1 MKYLTAT
8 AATVL
13 MGFSLTMGQTTARAE
28 VPPPVPPIS
37 LAPPAGLPQ
46 GPNPLQQWIDA
57 HIPKPTQIVPRAA
70 RPAPGN
76 VPADLMPLWHAV
88 QSAPTGDPLFDIWPV
103 DLERYAPGDI
113 LETRDVTGTAFPMLL
128 FTTGTTIQRATLI
141 KFRTTNSAGA
151 PSIGTATL
159 ILPARAWTGP
169 GAQPVLLNATAI
181 NALSRKCTTGYVL
194 AHGLEVP
201 TGQDFSP
208 SPTLWAAERGYAVV
222 IPDHEGPLMSY
233 AEPTVA
239 GHAML
244 DSIRAVR
251 NFAPEQFGQSRFAST
266 GYSGGAIASYAAAM
280 LADEYAPEL
289 TPYLAGA
296 SFGGLTTDYRAFAHN
311 FDGSYISGF
320 LLTIAL
326 AIAREHPEILS
337 VMNHLAEWAATSPVK
352 EICSGSFGGLGM
364 APIPFETVANI
375 DEPLDSALAEEIFD
389 RLSLTGRKS
398 AIPLFVYHG
407 LHDPWIPVSGAEQL
421 HREQCALGVA
431 VTKNIVGGEHLLAYL
446 NSYPATMEWLDQRL
460 RGVPATGA
468 CGGAAGAR

>member
-1 MKYLTAT
+1 MKYLTT
-8 AATVL
+8 AATTVVV
-13 MGFSLTMGQTTARAE
+13 GFSLTMGQTTALAE
-28 VPPPVPPIS
+28 PPPVPPIS

-57 HIPKPTQIVPRAA
+57 TIPKPTQTLPRVAL
-70 RPAPGN
+70 PAPEN

-88 QSAPTGDPLFDIWPV
+88 QSAPTGDPLFDVWPA
-103 DLERYAPGDI
+103 DLDRYAPGDI
-113 LETRDVTGTAFPMLL
+113 LETRDVTATALPMLL
-128 FTTGTTIQRATLI
+128 VTTGTVIQRATLL
-141 KFRTTNSAGA
+141 KFRTTNSSGA

-159 ILPARAWTGP
+159 LLPAKPWTGA
-169 GAQPVLLNATAI
+169 GGQPVLLNATAI

-201 TGQDFSP
+201 TGQDFLP
-208 SPTLWAAERGYAVV
+208 SPTLWAAEQGYAVV

-239 GHAML
+239 GHTML

-251 NFAPEQFGQSRFAST
+251 NFAPERFGESRFAST
-266 GYSGGAIASYAAAM
+266 GYSGGAIASYAGAV
-280 LADEYAPEL
+280 LAEEYAPEL

-296 SFGGLTTDYRAFAHN
+296 SLGGLTTDYQAFARA
-311 FDGSYISGF
+311 FDGSYASGF

-326 AIAREHPEILS
+326 AIAREHPEILGL
-337 VMNHLAEWAATSPVK
+337 MNHLAEWAATSPVK

-364 APIPFETVANI
+364 VPVTFETVANI
-375 DEPLDSALAEEIFD
+375 DKPLDRTIAADIFD
-389 RLSLTGRKS
+389 RLSLSGRKS

-407 LHDPWIPVSGAEQL
+407 LHDPWIPVAGAERL

-431 VTKNIVGGEHLLAYL
+431 ATKNIVGGEHLLAYL
-446 NSYPATMEWLDQRL
+446 NSYTATMDWLDQRL
-460 RGVPATGA
+460 RGAPATGN
-468 CGGAAGAR
+468 C